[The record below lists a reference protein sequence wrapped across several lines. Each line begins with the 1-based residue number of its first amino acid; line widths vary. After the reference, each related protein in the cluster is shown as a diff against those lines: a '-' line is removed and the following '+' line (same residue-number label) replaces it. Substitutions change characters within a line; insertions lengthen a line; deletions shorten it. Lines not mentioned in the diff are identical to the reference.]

1 MCQGMRIVD
10 GMRYCFSRH
19 AKDAVD
25 PSGATGHMSHFFI
38 SAARLI
44 EARTRVY
51 FTMPHFLPLF

>member
-25 PSGATGHMSHFFI
+25 PSGATGHMLHFFI
-38 SAARLI
+38 SAARLF
-44 EARTRVY
+44 EARTHV
-51 FTMPHFLPLF
+51 